1 MNTLRVRVEKPEV
14 KLKDN
19 YEKFT
24 PKNEAKMAHKAK
36 YAMKYEWKSIFIKS
50 LAKMTLDL

>member
-24 PKNEAKMAHKAK
+24 PKNETKMAHKAK
-36 YAMKYEWKSIFIKS
+36 YAMKYEWKSVLIKI
-50 LAKMTLDL
+50 LAKMALDL